1 MELREYQTKLIDDIR
16 NELYKGKKNI
26 CAVLG
31 CGGGKSVIQ
40 GEIARSAT
48 QKKNE
53 VLFIV
58 HRQELCRQIE
68 NTFRQ
73 CGVDFDY
80 CTIAMVQ
87 TLCRRVSGLK
97 EPKLILVDECH
108 HILSNSYRKIIDSF
122 PNAVVIGFTATPV
135 RMNEGGLGAVFES
148 LVESVSTKWLIENHY
163 LAPYKYYGADLADTR
178 NLHTRNG
185 EFVPDE
191 VELLMARTVIY
202 GSTVENWKK
211 FADGR
216 QTIVYCS
223 SINTSR
229 ETARAFKEA
238 GITAA
243 HLDGTT
249 GKTEREQT
257 VADFRGGKIKV
268 LCNVDL
274 FGEGFDVPGC
284 EAVVLLRPTQS
295 LSLHIQQSMRSMRY
309 KPGKTAI
316 ILDHV
321 GNYTRHGLP
330 DEERDWSLQQK
341 KKGRKHES
349 TVKTC
354 PNCYTVVPTGKPA
367 CPHCGYE
374 FKEEK
379 QKTTA
384 VIEGVLLQEISAL
397 PYNDYKKCR
406 TFEELDRFRKAK
418 KYKFYWTIHRA
429 MELDLPIPDKY
440 TRLAERL
447 RAG

>member
-1 MELREYQTKLIDDIR
+1 MELREYQNDLINNIR
-16 NELYKGKKNI
+16 NEIIKEKRTI

-40 GEIARSAT
+40 GKIAQSAT

-58 HRQELCRQIE
+58 HRKELCRQIE
-68 NTFRQ
+68 NTFRK

-80 CTIAMVQ
+80 CTVGMVQ
-87 TLCRRVSGLK
+87 TLCRRVPKLK

-122 PNAVVIGFTATPV
+122 PNAVVVGFTATPV
-135 RMNEGGLGAVFES
+135 RMNEGGLGDVFES
-148 LVESVSTKWLIENHY
+148 LIESVSTKWLIENHY
-163 LAPYKYYGADLADTR
+163 LAPYKYYGVDLADTR
-178 NLHTRNG
+178 NLHTKNG
-185 EFVPDE
+185 EFIPDE
-191 VELLMARTVIY
+191 VEHLMARSVIY
-202 GSTVENWKK
+202 GSTVENWRK

-223 SINTSR
+223 SINTSK
-229 ETARAFKEA
+229 ETAQAFQEA

-249 GKTEREQT
+249 GKAERDRT
-257 VADFRGGKIKV
+257 VADFRSGKIKV

-274 FGEGFDVPGC
+274 FGEGFDVPDC
-284 EAVVLLRPTQS
+284 EAVVLLRPTRS
-295 LSLHIQQSMRSMRY
+295 LALHIQQSMRSMRY
-309 KPGKTAI
+309 KEGKTAI

-330 DEERDWSLQQK
+330 DDEREWTLEPKKQK
-341 KKGRKHES
+341 MRCKSK
-349 TVKTC
+349 VKTC
-354 PNCYTVVPTGKPA
+354 PNCFAVVPAGEPV
-367 CPHCGYE
+367 CPNCGYR
-374 FKEEK
+374 FKEER
-379 QKTTA
+379 KTPE
-384 VIEGVLLQEISAL
+384 VIEGVMLQEISSL
-397 PYNDYKKCR
+397 PYYDYKKCR

-429 MELDLPIPDKY
+429 LEMHIPIPDKY
-440 TRLAERL
+440 SRLADRL